1 MIVSTAKTSTGT
13 GKKLLNIAA
22 NPPGFRSLRFVSLIA
37 AMIIL
42 TLLGVVMVLSASSV
56 NDLRIF
62 GDTWHHLKRQILWLF
77 LGVASMATTMRID
90 YRNFKKFSTPFLLL
104 SLLLCGLVLF
114 PGIGIT
120 ANGSA
125 RWIGVG
131 SFTFQPS
138 EFLKLSMVIYL
149 ADLFSGSKK
158 KTNITITSI
167 KKFLL
172 VLGTASALLMLE
184 PDLGT
189 TAIIAAISLSI
200 LFFSGFRIRNL
211 FLMGFSGIALLFA
224 ASYTS
229 GYRRKRLLGVLDPW
243 QDPTGIGWQALQ
255 SAVAISQGGVSGLG
269 LGESRAK
276 WGFLPFSHTDF
287 IFAIVAE
294 ELGFIGSCIVILAF
308 LSIGLAGLVTAFKA
322 PDSFGQLLA
331 AGITAWISIQAFV
344 NLGAVLGMLPITGVP
359 LPFVSS
365 GGSSLVVTMA
375 AFGILLNVA
384 RQSR

>member
-1 MIVSTAKTSTGT
+1 MNGKTSTGKR
-13 GKKLLNIAA
+13 KKLLNIAA
-22 NPPGFRSLRFVSLIA
+22 NPPGFRSLNFVVLIA
-37 AMIIL
+37 AMIVL

-62 GDTWHHLKRQILWLF
+62 GDTWHHLKRQVLWLF
-77 LGVASMATTMRID
+77 LGISSMAVTMRID
-90 YRNFKKFSTPFLLL
+90 YRKFRKFSIPFLLL
-104 SLLLCGLVLF
+104 SLILCGLVLF
-114 PGIGIT
+114 PSVGIT

-125 RWIGVG
+125 RWIGIG

-138 EFLKLSMVIYL
+138 EFLKIAVVIYL

-158 KTNITITSI
+158 KTDVTFTSI

-189 TAIIAAISLSI
+189 TAIVAAISLSI

-211 FLMGFSGIALLFA
+211 FLMGISGGALLFV
-224 ASYTS
+224 ASYSS

-294 ELGFIGSCIVILAF
+294 ELGFIGACLVILAF
-308 LSIGLAGLVTAFKA
+308 LSIGLAGLASAFRA
-322 PDSFGQLLA
+322 PDNFGQLLA

-384 RQSR
+384 RQTR

>member
-1 MIVSTAKTSTGT
+1 MNTKTSTGKH
-13 GKKLLNIAA
+13 KKILSISA
-22 NPPGFRSLRFVSLIA
+22 NPPGFRSLRFVVLIT

-42 TLLGVVMVLSASSV
+42 ILLGVVMVLSASSV

-62 GDTWHHLKRQILWLF
+62 GDTWHHLKRQVLWLL
-77 LGVASMATTMRID
+77 LGILSMAVTIRID
-90 YRNFKKFSTPFLLL
+90 YRKIRKFSIPLLL
-104 SLLLCGLVLF
+104 FSLALCALVLF
-114 PGIGIT
+114 PSVGIT

-125 RWIGVG
+125 RWIGIG

-138 EFLKLSMVIYL
+138 EFLKLAIVIYL

-158 KTNITITSI
+158 KTNVTITSI

-172 VLGTASALLMLE
+172 VLGTAAALLMLE

-189 TAIIAAISLSI
+189 TAIIAAISLTV
-200 LFFSGFRIRNL
+200 LFFSGFRLRNL
-211 FLMGFSGIALLFA
+211 LVMGISGVALLFA
-224 ASYTS
+224 ASYSS
-229 GYRRKRLLGVLDPW
+229 GYRRRRLLGVLDPW
-243 QDPTGIGWQALQ
+243 QDPTGTGWQALQ

-294 ELGFIGSCIVILAF
+294 ELGFIGACLVILAF
-308 LSIGLAGLVTAFKA
+308 LSIGLAGLASAFKA
-322 PDSFGQLLA
+322 PDNFRQLLA

-375 AFGILLNVA
+375 AFGILLNVS
-384 RQSR
+384 RQTR

>member
-1 MIVSTAKTSTGT
+1 
-13 GKKLLNIAA
+13 
-22 NPPGFRSLRFVSLIA
+22 
-37 AMIIL
+37 
-42 TLLGVVMVLSASSV
+42 
-56 NDLRIF
+56 
-62 GDTWHHLKRQILWLF
+62 
-77 LGVASMATTMRID
+77 MA
-90 YRNFKKFSTPFLLL
+90 
-104 SLLLCGLVLF
+104 
-114 PGIGIT
+114 
-120 ANGSA
+120 
-125 RWIGVG
+125 
-131 SFTFQPS
+131 
-138 EFLKLSMVIYL
+138 MVIYL

-158 KTNITITSI
+158 KTNVNITSI

-172 VLGTASALLMLE
+172 VLGTAAALLMLE

-189 TAIIAAISLSI
+189 TAIIAAISLSV
-200 LFFSGFRIRNL
+200 LFFSGFPLRKL
-211 FLMGFSGIALLFA
+211 LLMGISGIALLFA
-224 ASYTS
+224 ASYSS

-243 QDPTGIGWQALQ
+243 QDPTGVGWQALQ
-255 SAVAISQGGVSGLG
+255 SAVAISQGGVTGLG

-294 ELGFIGSCIVILAF
+294 ELGFIGACLVIFAF
-308 LSIGLAGLVTAFKA
+308 LSIGLAGLTSAFKA
-322 PDSFGQLLA
+322 PDNFGQLLA

-384 RQSR
+384 RQTR

>member
-1 MIVSTAKTSTGT
+1 MV
-13 GKKLLNIAA
+13 
-22 NPPGFRSLRFVSLIA
+22 LIS

-62 GDTWHHLKRQILWLF
+62 GDTWHHLKRQVLWLF

-90 YRNFKKFSTPFLLL
+90 YRIFKKFSTPFLLF

-158 KTNITITSI
+158 KTSVTITSI

-189 TAIIAAISLSI
+189 TAIIAAISLSV

-294 ELGFIGSCIVILAF
+294 ELGFVGACVVILAF

-322 PDSFGQLLA
+322 PDSYGQLLA
-331 AGITAWISIQAFV
+331 AAITAWISIQAFV

-384 RQSR
+384 RQKR

>member
-1 MIVSTAKTSTGT
+1 MNTKTSAGRH
-13 GKKLLNIAA
+13 KKALSIAA
-22 NPPGFRSLRFVSLIA
+22 NPPGFRSLRFVVLIT

-62 GDTWHHLKRQILWLF
+62 GDTWHHLKRQVLWLL
-77 LGVASMATTMRID
+77 LGVLSMAVTIRID
-90 YRNFKKFSTPFLLL
+90 YRKIRKFSIPFLLF
-104 SLLLCGLVLF
+104 SLALCGLVLF
-114 PGIGIT
+114 PSVGIT

-125 RWIGVG
+125 RWIGIG

-138 EFLKLSMVIYL
+138 EFLKIAIVIYL

-158 KTNITITSI
+158 KTNVNITSI

-172 VLGTASALLMLE
+172 VLGTAVALLMLE

-189 TAIIAAISLSI
+189 TAIIAAISLTV
-200 LFFSGFRIRNL
+200 LFFSGFPLRNL
-211 FLMGFSGIALLFA
+211 LLMGISGVALLFA
-224 ASYTS
+224 ASYSS

-243 QDPTGIGWQALQ
+243 QDPTGTGWQALQ

-294 ELGFIGSCIVILAF
+294 ELGFIGACLVILAF
-308 LSIGLAGLVTAFKA
+308 LSIGLAGLTVAFKA
-322 PDSFGQLLA
+322 PDSFGRLLA

-365 GGSSLVVTMA
+365 GGSSLVVSMA

-384 RQSR
+384 RQTR

>member
-1 MIVSTAKTSTGT
+1 MNTKTSTGKH
-13 GKKLLNIAA
+13 KKALSIAA
-22 NPPGFRSLRFVSLIA
+22 NPPGFRSLHFVVLIT

-62 GDTWHHLKRQILWLF
+62 GDTWHHLKRQVLWLL
-77 LGVASMATTMRID
+77 LGVFSMAVTIRID
-90 YRNFKKFSTPFLLL
+90 YRKIRKFSIPFLLF
-104 SLLLCGLVLF
+104 SLALCGLVLF
-114 PGIGIT
+114 PSVGIT

-125 RWIGVG
+125 RWIGIG

-138 EFLKLSMVIYL
+138 EFLKIAIVIYL
-149 ADLFSGSKK
+149 ADLFSGSRK
-158 KTNITITSI
+158 KTNVTITSI

-172 VLGTASALLMLE
+172 VLGTAAALLMLE

-189 TAIIAAISLSI
+189 TAIIAAISLTV
-200 LFFSGFRIRNL
+200 LFFSGFRLRNL
-211 FLMGFSGIALLFA
+211 LLMGISGITLLFA
-224 ASYTS
+224 ASYSS

-255 SAVAISQGGVSGLG
+255 SAVAISQGGVSGVG

-294 ELGFIGSCIVILAF
+294 ELGFIGACIVVLAF
-308 LSIGLAGLVTAFKA
+308 LSIGLAGLTAAFKA

-384 RQSR
+384 RQTR

>member
-1 MIVSTAKTSTGT
+1 MNGKTSTGKR
-13 GKKLLNIAA
+13 KKLLNIAA
-22 NPPGFRSLRFVSLIA
+22 NPPGFRSLNFVVLIA
-37 AMIIL
+37 AMIVL

-62 GDTWHHLKRQILWLF
+62 GDTWHHLKRQVLWLF
-77 LGVASMATTMRID
+77 LGISSMAVTMRID
-90 YRNFKKFSTPFLLL
+90 YRKFRKFSIPFLLL
-104 SLLLCGLVLF
+104 SLILCGLVLF
-114 PGIGIT
+114 PSVGIT

-125 RWIGVG
+125 RWIGIG

-138 EFLKLSMVIYL
+138 EFLKIAMVVYL

-158 KTNITITSI
+158 KTDVTFTSI

-189 TAIIAAISLSI
+189 TAIVAAISLSI

-211 FLMGFSGIALLFA
+211 FLMGISGGALLFV
-224 ASYTS
+224 ASYSS

-294 ELGFIGSCIVILAF
+294 ELGFIGACLVILAF
-308 LSIGLAGLVTAFKA
+308 LSIGLAGLASAFRA
-322 PDSFGQLLA
+322 PDNFGQLLA

-344 NLGAVLGMLPITGVP
+344 NLGAVLGLLPITGVP

-384 RQSR
+384 RQTR

>member
-1 MIVSTAKTSTGT
+1 MT
-13 GKKLLNIAA
+13 GKTLTKTRKTFSTIIAR
-22 NPPGFRSLRFVSLIA
+22 PPGYRSWRFVFLIT
-37 AMIIL
+37 AMGIL

-62 GDTWHHLKRQILWLF
+62 GDTWHHLKRQILWLL
-77 LGVASMATTMRID
+77 LGVFSMSITMRID
-90 YRNFKKFSTPFLLL
+90 YRRIRKLAAPSLFVSLFLCL
-104 SLLLCGLVLF
+104 LVLF
-114 PGIGIT
+114 PGVGIK

-125 RWIGVG
+125 RWLGVG

-138 EFLKLSMVIYL
+138 ELLKISIVVYV
-149 ADLFSGSKK
+149 AHLFSGSKRNPEV
-158 KTNITITSI
+158 TVTSM
-167 KKFLL
+167 KKFILL
-172 VLGTASALLMLE
+172 VGTSSALLMLE

-189 TAIIAAISLSI
+189 TSIVAAIAIAI
-200 LFFSGFRIRNL
+200 LFFSGFKIKIL
-211 FLMGFSGIALLFA
+211 GLIGSLGLALLFL

-243 QDPTGIGWQALQ
+243 QDPTGTGWQALQ
-255 SAVAISQGGVSGLG
+255 SAVAISQGGFTGLG

-276 WGFLPFSHTDF
+276 WGFLPFAHTDF

-294 ELGFIGSCIVILAF
+294 ELGFVGACIVILAF
-308 LSIGLAGLVTAFKA
+308 LSIGLAGLITAFKA

-331 AGITAWISIQAFV
+331 AGITAWICIQAFV
-344 NLGAVLGMLPITGVP
+344 NLGAVLGLLPITGVP

-384 RQSR
+384 RQQQ

>member
-1 MIVSTAKTSTGT
+1 MNGKTSTGKR
-13 GKKLLNIAA
+13 KKLLNIAA
-22 NPPGFRSLRFVSLIA
+22 NPPGFRSLNFVVLIA
-37 AMIIL
+37 AMIVL

-62 GDTWHHLKRQILWLF
+62 GDTWHHLKRQVLWLF
-77 LGVASMATTMRID
+77 LGISSMAVTMRID
-90 YRNFKKFSTPFLLL
+90 YRKFRKFSIPFLLL
-104 SLLLCGLVLF
+104 SLILCGLVLF
-114 PGIGIT
+114 PSVGIT

-125 RWIGVG
+125 RWIGIG

-138 EFLKLSMVIYL
+138 EFLKIAMVIYL

-158 KTNITITSI
+158 KTDVTFTSI

-189 TAIIAAISLSI
+189 PAIVAAISLSF

-211 FLMGFSGIALLFA
+211 FLMGISGGALLFV
-224 ASYTS
+224 ASYSS

-294 ELGFIGSCIVILAF
+294 ELGFIGACLVILAF
-308 LSIGLAGLVTAFKA
+308 LSIGLAGLASAFRA
-322 PDSFGQLLA
+322 PDNFGQLLA

-384 RQSR
+384 RQTR

>member
-1 MIVSTAKTSTGT
+1 MNGKTSTGKR
-13 GKKLLNIAA
+13 KKLLNIAA
-22 NPPGFRSLRFVSLIA
+22 NPPGFRSLNFVVLIA
-37 AMIIL
+37 AMIVL

-62 GDTWHHLKRQILWLF
+62 GDTWHHLKRQVLWLF
-77 LGVASMATTMRID
+77 LGISSMAVTMRID
-90 YRNFKKFSTPFLLL
+90 YRKFRKFSIPFLLL
-104 SLLLCGLVLF
+104 SLILCGLVLF
-114 PGIGIT
+114 PSVGIT

-125 RWIGVG
+125 RWIGIA

-138 EFLKLSMVIYL
+138 EFLKIAMVIYL

-158 KTNITITSI
+158 KTDVTFTSI

-189 TAIIAAISLSI
+189 TAIVAAISLSI

-211 FLMGFSGIALLFA
+211 FLMGISGGALLFV
-224 ASYTS
+224 ASYSS

-294 ELGFIGSCIVILAF
+294 ELGFIGACLVILAF
-308 LSIGLAGLVTAFKA
+308 LSIGLAGLASAFRA
-322 PDSFGQLLA
+322 PDNFGQLLA

-384 RQSR
+384 RQTR

>member
-1 MIVSTAKTSTGT
+1 MNSKTSTGKR
-13 GKKLLNIAA
+13 KKLLNIAA
-22 NPPGFRSLRFVSLIA
+22 NPPGFRSLNFVVLIA
-37 AMIIL
+37 AMIVL

-62 GDTWHHLKRQILWLF
+62 GDTWHHLKRQVLWLF
-77 LGVASMATTMRID
+77 LGISSMAVTMRID
-90 YRNFKKFSTPFLLL
+90 YRKFRKFSIPFLLL
-104 SLLLCGLVLF
+104 SLILCGLVLF
-114 PGIGIT
+114 PSVGIT

-125 RWIGVG
+125 RWIGIG

-138 EFLKLSMVIYL
+138 EFLKIAMVIYL

-158 KTNITITSI
+158 KTDVTFTSI

-189 TAIIAAISLSI
+189 TAIVAAISLSI

-211 FLMGFSGIALLFA
+211 FLMGISGGALLFV
-224 ASYTS
+224 ASYSS

-294 ELGFIGSCIVILAF
+294 ELGFIGACLVILAF
-308 LSIGLAGLVTAFKA
+308 LSIGLAGLASAFRA
-322 PDSFGQLLA
+322 PDNFGQLLA

-384 RQSR
+384 RQTR

>member
-1 MIVSTAKTSTGT
+1 MNGKTSTGKR
-13 GKKLLNIAA
+13 KKLLNIAA
-22 NPPGFRSLRFVSLIA
+22 NPPGFRSLNFVVLIA
-37 AMIIL
+37 AMIVL

-62 GDTWHHLKRQILWLF
+62 GDTWHHLKRQVLWLF
-77 LGVASMATTMRID
+77 LGISSMAVTMRID
-90 YRNFKKFSTPFLLL
+90 YRKFRKFSIPFLLL
-104 SLLLCGLVLF
+104 SLILCGLVLF
-114 PGIGIT
+114 PSVGIT

-125 RWIGVG
+125 RWIGIG

-138 EFLKLSMVIYL
+138 EFLKIAMVIYL

-158 KTNITITSI
+158 KTDVTFTSI

-189 TAIIAAISLSI
+189 TAIVAAISLSI

-211 FLMGFSGIALLFA
+211 FLMGISGGALLFV
-224 ASYTS
+224 ASYSS

-294 ELGFIGSCIVILAF
+294 ELGFIGACLVILAF
-308 LSIGLAGLVTAFKA
+308 LSIGLAGLASAFRA
-322 PDSFGQLLA
+322 PDNFGQLLA

-384 RQSR
+384 RQTR

>member
-1 MIVSTAKTSTGT
+1 MNGKTSTGKR
-13 GKKLLNIAA
+13 KKLLNIAA
-22 NPPGFRSLRFVSLIA
+22 NPPGFRSLNFVVLIA
-37 AMIIL
+37 AMIVL

-62 GDTWHHLKRQILWLF
+62 GDTWHHLKRQVLWLF
-77 LGVASMATTMRID
+77 LGISSMAVTMRID
-90 YRNFKKFSTPFLLL
+90 YRKFRKFSIPFLLL
-104 SLLLCGLVLF
+104 SLILCGLVLF
-114 PGIGIT
+114 PSVGIT

-125 RWIGVG
+125 RWIGIG

-138 EFLKLSMVIYL
+138 EFLKIAVVIYL

-158 KTNITITSI
+158 KTEVTFTSI

-189 TAIIAAISLSI
+189 TAIVAAISLSI

-211 FLMGFSGIALLFA
+211 FLMGISGGALLFV
-224 ASYTS
+224 ASYSS

-294 ELGFIGSCIVILAF
+294 ELGFIGACLVILAF
-308 LSIGLAGLVTAFKA
+308 LSIGLAGLASAFRA
-322 PDSFGQLLA
+322 PDNFGQLLA

-384 RQSR
+384 RQTR

>member
-1 MIVSTAKTSTGT
+1 MNGKTSTGKR
-13 GKKLLNIAA
+13 KKLLNIAA
-22 NPPGFRSLRFVSLIA
+22 NPPGFRSLNFVVLIA
-37 AMIIL
+37 AMIVL

-62 GDTWHHLKRQILWLF
+62 GDTWHHLKRQVLWLF
-77 LGVASMATTMRID
+77 LGISSMAVTMRID
-90 YRNFKKFSTPFLLL
+90 YRKFRKFSIPFLLL
-104 SLLLCGLVLF
+104 SLILCGLVLF
-114 PGIGIT
+114 PSVGIT

-125 RWIGVG
+125 RWIGIG

-138 EFLKLSMVIYL
+138 EFLKIAMVVYL

-158 KTNITITSI
+158 KTDVTFTSI

-189 TAIIAAISLSI
+189 TAIVAAISLSI

-211 FLMGFSGIALLFA
+211 FLMGISGGALLFV
-224 ASYTS
+224 ASYSS

-294 ELGFIGSCIVILAF
+294 ELGFIGACLVILAF
-308 LSIGLAGLVTAFKA
+308 LSIGLAGLASAFRA
-322 PDSFGQLLA
+322 PDNFGQLLA

-384 RQSR
+384 RQTR

>member
-1 MIVSTAKTSTGT
+1 MT
-13 GKKLLNIAA
+13 GKTLTKTRETFSTLIAR
-22 NPPGFRSLRFVSLIA
+22 PPGHRSWRFIVLIT
-37 AMIIL
+37 AMGIL

-62 GDTWHHLKRQILWLF
+62 GDTWHHLKRQILWLL
-77 LGVASMATTMRID
+77 LGIFSMSITMRID
-90 YRNFKKFSTPFLLL
+90 YRRIRKLAAPSLFVSLFLCL
-104 SLLLCGLVLF
+104 LVLF
-114 PGIGIT
+114 PGIGIK

-125 RWIGVG
+125 RWLGVG

-138 EFLKLSMVIYL
+138 ELLKISIVVYV
-149 ADLFSGSKK
+149 AHLFSGSKRNPEV
-158 KTNITITSI
+158 TVTSM
-167 KKFLL
+167 KKFILL
-172 VLGTASALLMLE
+172 VGTSSALLMLE

-189 TAIIAAISLSI
+189 TSIVASIAIAI
-200 LFFSGFRIRNL
+200 LFFSGFKIKIL
-211 FLMGFSGIALLFA
+211 GLIGSLGLALLFL

-243 QDPTGIGWQALQ
+243 QDPTGTGWQALQ
-255 SAVAISQGGVSGLG
+255 SAVAISQGGFTGLG

-276 WGFLPFSHTDF
+276 WGFLPFAHTDF

-294 ELGFIGSCIVILAF
+294 ELGFVGACIVILAF
-308 LSIGLAGLVTAFKA
+308 LSIGLAGLITAFKA

-331 AGITAWISIQAFV
+331 AGITAWICIQAFV
-344 NLGAVLGMLPITGVP
+344 NLGAVLGLLPITGVP

-384 RQSR
+384 RQQQ

>member
-1 MIVSTAKTSTGT
+1 MSGKTLTRTRKTLLSLTST
-13 GKKLLNIAA
+13 
-22 NPPGFRSLRFVSLIA
+22 PPGYRSWRFLFLISS
-37 AMIIL
+37 MIIL

-62 GDTWHHLKRQILWLF
+62 GDTWHHLKRQVLWLL
-77 LGVASMATTMRID
+77 LGIISMSITMRID
-90 YRNFKKFSTPFLLL
+90 YRSIRKLATPFLIF
-104 SLLLCGLVLF
+104 SFLLCLLVLV
-114 PGIGIT
+114 PGIGIE

-125 RWIGVG
+125 RWLGIG

-138 EFLKLSMVIYL
+138 EFLKISMVIYL
-149 ADLFSGSKK
+149 AHLFSDSKK
-158 KTNITITSI
+158 KSEATITSL

-172 VLGTASALLMLE
+172 IVGTASALLMLE

-189 TAIIAAISLSI
+189 TSIVAAISISI
-200 LFFSGFRIRNL
+200 LFFSGFKIRHLTVMGLLGVSLL
-211 FLMGFSGIALLFA
+211 FL

-276 WGFLPFSHTDF
+276 WGFLPFAHTDF

-294 ELGFIGSCIVILAF
+294 ELGFIGACLVILAF
-308 LSIGLAGLVTAFKA
+308 LSIGLAGLTAAFKA
-322 PDSFGQLLA
+322 PDNFGQLLA

-375 AFGILLNVA
+375 SFGILLNVA
-384 RQSR
+384 RQGR

>member
-1 MIVSTAKTSTGT
+1 MNTKTSSVKR
-13 GKKLLNIAA
+13 KKGLSISA
-22 NPPGFRSLRFVSLIA
+22 NPPGFRSRRFFVLIT

-62 GDTWHHLKRQILWLF
+62 GDTWHHLKRQVLWLF
-77 LGVASMATTMRID
+77 FGVISMAVTIRID
-90 YRNFKKFSTPFLLL
+90 YRKIRKFSIPFLLL
-104 SLLLCGLVLF
+104 SLTLCGLVLL
-114 PGIGIT
+114 PSIGIT

-125 RWIGVG
+125 RWIGIG

-138 EFLKLSMVIYL
+138 EFLKIAIVIYL

-158 KTNITITSI
+158 KTSVTITSL

-172 VLGTASALLMLE
+172 VLGTAVALLMLE

-189 TAIIAAISLSI
+189 TAIIAAISLTI
-200 LFFSGFRIRNL
+200 LFFSGFRVRNL
-211 FLMGFSGIALLFA
+211 LLMGISGIALLFA
-224 ASYTS
+224 ASYSS

-243 QDPTGIGWQALQ
+243 QDPTGTGWQALQ

-294 ELGFIGSCIVILAF
+294 ELGFIGACLVILAF
-308 LSIGLAGLVTAFKA
+308 LSIGLAGLTAAFKA
-322 PDSFGQLLA
+322 PDNFGQLLA

-384 RQSR
+384 RQTR

>member
-1 MIVSTAKTSTGT
+1 MNGKTSTGKR
-13 GKKLLNIAA
+13 KKLLNIAA
-22 NPPGFRSLRFVSLIA
+22 NPPGFRSLNFVVLIA
-37 AMIIL
+37 AMIVL

-62 GDTWHHLKRQILWLF
+62 GDTWHHLKRQVLWLF
-77 LGVASMATTMRID
+77 LGISSMAVTMRID
-90 YRNFKKFSTPFLLL
+90 YRKFRKFSIPFLLL
-104 SLLLCGLVLF
+104 SLILCGLVLF
-114 PGIGIT
+114 PSVGIT

-125 RWIGVG
+125 RWIGIG

-138 EFLKLSMVIYL
+138 EFLKIAMVIYL

-158 KTNITITSI
+158 KTDVTFTSI

-189 TAIIAAISLSI
+189 TAIVAAISLSI

-211 FLMGFSGIALLFA
+211 FLMGISGGALLFV
-224 ASYTS
+224 ASYSS

-294 ELGFIGSCIVILAF
+294 ELGFIGACLVILAF
-308 LSIGLAGLVTAFKA
+308 LSIGLAGLASAFRA
-322 PDSFGQLLA
+322 PDNFGQLLA

-375 AFGILLNVA
+375 VFGILLNVA
-384 RQSR
+384 RQTR

>member
-1 MIVSTAKTSTGT
+1 MNTKTTSSSR
-13 GKKLLNIAA
+13 KKLLSISA
-22 NPPGFRSLRFVSLIA
+22 NPPGFRSPRFIVLLA
-37 AMIIL
+37 AMIVL

-62 GDTWHHLKRQILWLF
+62 GDTWHHLKRQVLWLF
-77 LGVASMATTMRID
+77 LGVISMAVTIRID
-90 YRNFKKFSTPFLLL
+90 YRNFRKFSIPFLCFALI
-104 SLLLCGLVLF
+104 LCGLVLF
-114 PGIGIT
+114 PSIGIT

-138 EFLKLSMVIYL
+138 EFLKIAMVIYL

-158 KTNITITSI
+158 KANVTITSI

-172 VLGTASALLMLE
+172 VLGTAAALLMLE

-189 TAIIAAISLSI
+189 TAIIAAISLAI
-200 LFFSGFRIRNL
+200 LFFSGFPLRNL
-211 FLMGFSGIALLFA
+211 LLMGVSGIALLFA
-224 ASYTS
+224 ASYSS

-243 QDPTGIGWQALQ
+243 QDPTGVGWQALQ

-294 ELGFIGSCIVILAF
+294 ELGFIGACLVILAF
-308 LSIGLAGLVTAFKA
+308 LSIGLAGLTAAFKA
-322 PDSFGQLLA
+322 PDNFGQLLA

-365 GGSSLVVTMA
+365 GGSALGVTMA

-384 RQSR
+384 RQTR

>member
-1 MIVSTAKTSTGT
+1 MNTKTTSSRR
-13 GKKLLNIAA
+13 KKLLSISV
-22 NPPGFRSLRFVSLIA
+22 NPPGFRSPRFIVLLA
-37 AMIIL
+37 AMIVL

-62 GDTWHHLKRQILWLF
+62 GDTWHHLKRQVLWLF
-77 LGVASMATTMRID
+77 LGVISMAVTIRID
-90 YRNFKKFSTPFLLL
+90 YRNFRKFSIPFLCFALI
-104 SLLLCGLVLF
+104 LCGLVLF
-114 PGIGIT
+114 PSIGIT

-138 EFLKLSMVIYL
+138 EFLKIAMVIYL

-158 KTNITITSI
+158 KANVTITSI

-172 VLGTASALLMLE
+172 VLGTAAALLMLE

-189 TAIIAAISLSI
+189 TAIIAAISLAI
-200 LFFSGFRIRNL
+200 LFFSGFPLRNL
-211 FLMGFSGIALLFA
+211 LLMGVSGIALLFA
-224 ASYTS
+224 ASYSS

-243 QDPTGIGWQALQ
+243 QDPTGVGWQALQ

-294 ELGFIGSCIVILAF
+294 ELGFIGACLVILAF
-308 LSIGLAGLVTAFKA
+308 LSIGLAGLTAAFKA
-322 PDSFGQLLA
+322 PDNFGQLLA

-384 RQSR
+384 RQTR

>member
-1 MIVSTAKTSTGT
+1 VNTKAVLKKRKNLVSISAK
-13 GKKLLNIAA
+13 
-22 NPPGFRSLRFVSLIA
+22 PPGFRSLRFVILLA
-37 AMIIL
+37 AMITL

-62 GDTWHHLKRQILWLF
+62 GDTWHHLKRQVLWLF
-77 LGVASMATTMRID
+77 LGVISMAVTIRID
-90 YRNFKKFSTPFLLL
+90 YRSLRKFSIPFLYF
-104 SLLLCGLVLF
+104 SLILCAIVLI
-114 PGIGIT
+114 PSVGIT

-138 EFLKLSMVIYL
+138 EFLKIAMVFYL
-149 ADLFSGSKK
+149 ADLFSESKK
-158 KTNITITSI
+158 KTNVNITSI

-172 VLGTASALLMLE
+172 VLGTSAALLMLE

-189 TAIIAAISLSI
+189 TAIIAAISLTV
-200 LFFSGFRIRNL
+200 LFFSGFRLKNL
-211 FLMGFSGIALLFA
+211 LLMGISGLLLLFA

-243 QDPTGIGWQALQ
+243 QDPEGVGWQAIQ

-294 ELGFIGSCIVILAF
+294 ELGFIGACLVILAF
-308 LSIGLAGLVTAFKA
+308 LSIGLAGLTAAFKA

-384 RQSR
+384 RQTR

>member
-1 MIVSTAKTSTGT
+1 MNTKTTSSRR
-13 GKKLLNIAA
+13 KKLLSISA
-22 NPPGFRSLRFVSLIA
+22 NPPGFRSPRFIVLLA
-37 AMIIL
+37 AMIVL

-62 GDTWHHLKRQILWLF
+62 GDTWHHLKRQVLWLF
-77 LGVASMATTMRID
+77 LGVISMAVTIRID
-90 YRNFKKFSTPFLLL
+90 YRNFRKFSIPFLCFALI
-104 SLLLCGLVLF
+104 LCGLVLF
-114 PGIGIT
+114 PSIGIT

-138 EFLKLSMVIYL
+138 EFLKIAMVIYL
-149 ADLFSGSKK
+149 ADLFSGPKK
-158 KTNITITSI
+158 KANVTITSI

-172 VLGTASALLMLE
+172 VLGTAAALLMLE

-189 TAIIAAISLSI
+189 TAIIAAISLAI
-200 LFFSGFRIRNL
+200 LFFSGFPLRNL
-211 FLMGFSGIALLFA
+211 LLMGVSGIALLFA
-224 ASYTS
+224 ASYSS

-243 QDPTGIGWQALQ
+243 QDPTGVGWQALQ

-294 ELGFIGSCIVILAF
+294 ELGFIGACLVILAF
-308 LSIGLAGLVTAFKA
+308 LSIGLAGLTAAFKA
-322 PDSFGQLLA
+322 PDNFGQLLA

-384 RQSR
+384 RQTR

>member
-1 MIVSTAKTSTGT
+1 MNGKTSTGKR
-13 GKKLLNIAA
+13 KKLLNIAA
-22 NPPGFRSLRFVSLIA
+22 NPPGFRSLNFVVLIA
-37 AMIIL
+37 AMIVL

-62 GDTWHHLKRQILWLF
+62 GDTWHHLKRQVLWLF
-77 LGVASMATTMRID
+77 LGISSMAVTMRID
-90 YRNFKKFSTPFLLL
+90 YRKFRKLSIPFLLL
-104 SLLLCGLVLF
+104 SLILCGLVLF
-114 PGIGIT
+114 PSVGIT

-125 RWIGVG
+125 RWIVIG

-138 EFLKLSMVIYL
+138 EFLKIAMVIYL

-158 KTNITITSI
+158 KTDVTFTSI

-189 TAIIAAISLSI
+189 TAIVAAISLSI

-211 FLMGFSGIALLFA
+211 FLMGISGGALLFV
-224 ASYTS
+224 ASYSS

-294 ELGFIGSCIVILAF
+294 ELGFIGACLVILAF
-308 LSIGLAGLVTAFKA
+308 LSIGLAGLASAFRA
-322 PDSFGQLLA
+322 PDNFGQLLA

-384 RQSR
+384 RQTR

>member
-1 MIVSTAKTSTGT
+1 MNTKTTSSRR
-13 GKKLLNIAA
+13 KKLLSISA
-22 NPPGFRSLRFVSLIA
+22 NPPGFRSPRFIVLLV
-37 AMIIL
+37 AMIVL

-62 GDTWHHLKRQILWLF
+62 GDTWHHLKRQVLWLF
-77 LGVASMATTMRID
+77 LGVISMAVTIRID
-90 YRNFKKFSTPFLLL
+90 YRIFRKFSIPFLCFALI
-104 SLLLCGLVLF
+104 LCGLVLF
-114 PGIGIT
+114 PSIGIT

-138 EFLKLSMVIYL
+138 EFLKIAMVIYL

-158 KTNITITSI
+158 KANVTITSI

-172 VLGTASALLMLE
+172 VLGTAAALLMLE

-189 TAIIAAISLSI
+189 TAIIAAISLAI
-200 LFFSGFRIRNL
+200 LFFSGFPLRNL
-211 FLMGFSGIALLFA
+211 LLMGVSGIALLFA
-224 ASYTS
+224 ASYSS

-243 QDPTGIGWQALQ
+243 QDPTGVGWQALQ

-294 ELGFIGSCIVILAF
+294 ELGFIGACLVILAF
-308 LSIGLAGLVTAFKA
+308 LSIGLAGLTAAFKA
-322 PDSFGQLLA
+322 PDNFGQLLA

-384 RQSR
+384 RQTR

>member
-1 MIVSTAKTSTGT
+1 MT
-13 GKKLLNIAA
+13 GKTLTKTRKTFSTIIAR
-22 NPPGFRSLRFVSLIA
+22 PPGHRSWRFVFLIT
-37 AMIIL
+37 AMGIL

-62 GDTWHHLKRQILWLF
+62 GDTWHHLKRQILWLL
-77 LGVASMATTMRID
+77 LGVFSMSITMRID
-90 YRNFKKFSTPFLLL
+90 YRRIRKLAAPSLFVSLFLCL
-104 SLLLCGLVLF
+104 LVLF
-114 PGIGIT
+114 PGVGIK

-125 RWIGVG
+125 RWLGVG

-138 EFLKLSMVIYL
+138 ELLKISIVVYV
-149 ADLFSGSKK
+149 AHLFSGSKRNPEV
-158 KTNITITSI
+158 TVTSM
-167 KKFLL
+167 KKFILL
-172 VLGTASALLMLE
+172 VGTSSALLMLE

-189 TAIIAAISLSI
+189 TSIVAAIAIAI
-200 LFFSGFRIRNL
+200 LFFSGFKIKIL
-211 FLMGFSGIALLFA
+211 ALIGSLGLALLFL

-243 QDPTGIGWQALQ
+243 QDPTGTGWQALQ
-255 SAVAISQGGVSGLG
+255 SAVAISQGGFTGLG

-276 WGFLPFSHTDF
+276 WGFLPFAHTDF

-294 ELGFIGSCIVILAF
+294 ELGFVGACIVILAF
-308 LSIGLAGLVTAFKA
+308 LSIGLAGLITAFKA

-331 AGITAWISIQAFV
+331 AGITAWICIQAFV
-344 NLGAVLGMLPITGVP
+344 NLGAVLGLLPITGVP

-384 RQSR
+384 RQQQ

>member
-1 MIVSTAKTSTGT
+1 MNSKTSTGKR
-13 GKKLLNIAA
+13 KKLLNIAA
-22 NPPGFRSLRFVSLIA
+22 NPPGFRSLNFVVLIA
-37 AMIIL
+37 AMIVL

-62 GDTWHHLKRQILWLF
+62 GDTWHHLKRQVLWLF
-77 LGVASMATTMRID
+77 LGISSMAVTMRID
-90 YRNFKKFSTPFLLL
+90 YRKFRKFSIPFLLL
-104 SLLLCGLVLF
+104 SLILCGLVLF
-114 PGIGIT
+114 PSVGIT

-125 RWIGVG
+125 RWIGIG

-138 EFLKLSMVIYL
+138 EFLKIAMVVYL

-158 KTNITITSI
+158 KTDVTFTSI

-189 TAIIAAISLSI
+189 TAIVAAISLSI

-211 FLMGFSGIALLFA
+211 FLMGISGGALLFV
-224 ASYTS
+224 ASYSS

-294 ELGFIGSCIVILAF
+294 ELGFIGACLVILAF
-308 LSIGLAGLVTAFKA
+308 LSIGLAGLASAFRA
-322 PDSFGQLLA
+322 PDNFGQLLA

-384 RQSR
+384 RQTR

>member
-1 MIVSTAKTSTGT
+1 MNGKTSTGKR
-13 GKKLLNIAA
+13 KKLLNIAA
-22 NPPGFRSLRFVSLIA
+22 NPPGFRSLNFVVLIA
-37 AMIIL
+37 AMIVL

-62 GDTWHHLKRQILWLF
+62 GDTWHHLKRQVLWLF
-77 LGVASMATTMRID
+77 LGISSMAVTMRID
-90 YRNFKKFSTPFLLL
+90 YRKFRKFSIPFLLL
-104 SLLLCGLVLF
+104 SLILCGLVLF
-114 PGIGIT
+114 PSVGIT

-125 RWIGVG
+125 RWIGIG

-138 EFLKLSMVIYL
+138 EFLKIAMVVYL
-149 ADLFSGSKK
+149 ADLFSWSKK
-158 KTNITITSI
+158 KTDVTFTSI

-189 TAIIAAISLSI
+189 TAIVAAISLSI

-211 FLMGFSGIALLFA
+211 FLMGISGGALLFV
-224 ASYTS
+224 ASYSS

-294 ELGFIGSCIVILAF
+294 ELGFIGACLVILAF
-308 LSIGLAGLVTAFKA
+308 LSIGLAGLASAFRA
-322 PDSFGQLLA
+322 PDNFGQLLA

-384 RQSR
+384 RQTR

>member
-1 MIVSTAKTSTGT
+1 MNGKTSTGKR
-13 GKKLLNIAA
+13 KKLLNIAA
-22 NPPGFRSLRFVSLIA
+22 NPPGFRSLNFVVLIA
-37 AMIIL
+37 AMIVL

-62 GDTWHHLKRQILWLF
+62 GDTWHHLKRQVLWLF
-77 LGVASMATTMRID
+77 LGISSMAVTMRID
-90 YRNFKKFSTPFLLL
+90 YRKFRKFSIPFLLL
-104 SLLLCGLVLF
+104 SLILCGLVLF
-114 PGIGIT
+114 PSVGIT

-125 RWIGVG
+125 RWIGIG

-138 EFLKLSMVIYL
+138 EFLKIAMVIYL

-158 KTNITITSI
+158 KTDVTFTSI

-189 TAIIAAISLSI
+189 TAIVAAISLSI

-211 FLMGFSGIALLFA
+211 FLMGISGGALLFV
-224 ASYTS
+224 ASYSS

-294 ELGFIGSCIVILAF
+294 ESGFIGACLVILAF
-308 LSIGLAGLVTAFKA
+308 LSIGLAGLASAFRA
-322 PDSFGQLLA
+322 PDNFGQLLA

-384 RQSR
+384 RQTR